1 MAQDDVI
8 HQTANSVRRKPE
20 LFISSFKE
28 GGLNVI
34 QSFTLKQVKPT
45 AKWVIIFLIIQWH
58 YKYYIPYYS
67 HKIYKMVSLVAQ
79 INYIAH
85 HIYTNKKTSE
95 RHKRRSILM
104 TSKAEITLLLLHYK
118 AMLYGKSEG
127 VLFSE
132 TVKSSI
138 PSMSFDEKTKI
149 SWSSKNKR

>member
-1 MAQDDVI
+1 
-8 HQTANSVRRKPE
+8 
-20 LFISSFKE
+20 
-28 GGLNVI
+28 
-34 QSFTLKQVKPT
+34 
-45 AKWVIIFLIIQWH
+45 
-58 YKYYIPYYS
+58 
-67 HKIYKMVSLVAQ
+67 MVSLVLLVAQ
-79 INYIAH
+79 INCIAH

-95 RHKRRSILM
+95 RHKRRCISM

-118 AMLYGKSEG
+118 AMLYRKSEG